1 MKEKKKCKTCGNE
14 YRKNY
19 KYSASQ
25 WAFSKFCSY
34 ACGAL
39 AKKNKGDARKVGMRK
54 ICIQCGNV
62 FDNTTG
68 YGLSQWTAKKYCSP
82 KCVGASTRKHKDAKA
97 KDLYHR
103 RKRGM
108 LQQNSPEAKAKIS
121 YYTKLAMQRPEVQEK
136 IRAPR
141 EALTL
146 EHRMKLSDIHA
157 GKMPANMN
165 YQNQNYGKFA
175 NVQRGEY
182 DINGTTI
189 YFRSKWEANYAL
201 YLDFLIDHKEIVKW
215 EFEPDTYMFEQIKL
229 GTRSY
234 TPDFKVFLKDGSF
247 EYHEVK
253 GYMDSK
259 SKTKLKRMKKYY
271 PKIVVRLVDQSEYKL
286 LVKQLGKL
294 CKFY

>member
-1 MKEKKKCKTCGNE
+1 MKDKNKKVCKGCGNE
-14 YRKNY
+14 YLRNG
-19 KYSASQ
+19 KYSATQ
-25 WAFSKFCSY
+25 WAFSKY
-34 ACGAL
+34 CG
-39 AKKNKGDARKVGMRK
+39 
-54 ICIQCGNV
+54 
-62 FDNTTG
+62 
-68 YGLSQWTAKKYCSP
+68 Y
-82 KCVGASTRKHKDAKA
+82 KCVANATRKHKDAKA
-97 KDLYHR
+97 KDLFHR
-103 RKRGM
+103 RKNGALPRS
-108 LQQNSPEAKAKIS
+108 SPEANKKIA
-121 YYTKLAMQRPEVQEK
+121 YYTKLAMQRVEVQEK
-136 IRAPR
+136 IRQPKGSP
-141 EALTL
+141 TL
-146 EHRMKLSDIHA
+146 EARINMSNAKA
-157 GKMPANMN
+157 GIMPKNM
-165 YQNQNYGKFA
+165 YYGGGSHNFA

-182 DINGTTI
+182 DINGTTL

-201 YLDFLIDHKEIVKW
+201 YLDFLIDHNEIVKW
-215 EFEPDTYMFEQIKL
+215 EFEPDTFMFEKIKL